1 MSASCGSW
9 ARPRRWCGG
18 CSQHF
23 VQTPGDLPPEWLAG
37 LEPGDAVG
45 RALRIADYIAGMT
58 DRYAIGEHAR
68 LFGWTPELK

>member
-1 MSASCGSW
+1 MRIMGEAE
-9 ARPRRWCGG
+9 AVVRRLFE
-18 CSQHF
+18 HF

-45 RALRIADYIAGMT
+45 RALRIADFIAGMT